1 MVDWD
6 KARPLDQKKQN
17 ILPAVS
23 DDLMN
28 RIKALQA
35 LYLVDGKPSTVEQV
49 LDRALSVWQQEM
61 DGVDFDLPH

>member
-1 MVDWD
+1 M
-6 KARPLDQKKQN
+6 ANEKKQN

-28 RIKALQA
+28 RIKELQV

-49 LDRALSVWQQEM
+49 LDRSLTALVEKIDEDQRNEN
-61 DGVDFDLPH
+61 